1 MAGEAPGSGE
11 GVSPRRQ
18 CLIRRKSQREH
29 YGVAA
34 SCLRELRSKA
44 CDILAIDKAWE
55 PITLVLAEDG
65 TIVDDEDYFLCLPPN
80 TKFVAL
86 ARNEKWTSSSTVSDG
101 GTAWLSR
108 ESIDEVDSGESKWK
122 HLARQ
127 LKDDLSS
134 IILMSEEDLQVLID
148 VPCSDLA
155 QELSQNQPKTQML
168 QDTLQQALDRREE
181 ERQSRQL
188 LELYMKALKNEG
200 SILTKAS
207 EPDAAPREEMNVV
220 NTDSSSAGASTK
232 RSLSSG
238 ILAALKEKP
247 APELSLDSQD
257 LELVFKEDT
266 EVLALALCWDKQKT
280 EALQQACD
288 QELSRRLQQVQALRS
303 LRSISKGKKKLP
315 WGDWLSSKRK
325 NSPHHPGDRSQQK
338 KQAEWWM
345 YVEHCLIELCNKL
358 LPCLASLFFFSLGWS
373 KTSSSIIFILQQ
385 PPFSQLMQ

>member
-280 EALQQACD
+280 EALQQ
-288 QELSRRLQQVQALRS
+288 QPPSSRRQKSAEETGRVVDVCGTLPDRALQQATS
-303 LRSISKGKKKLP
+303 LP
-315 WGDWLSSKRK
+315 RK
-325 NSPHHPGDRSQQK
+325 F
-338 KQAEWWM
+338 
-345 YVEHCLIELCNKL
+345 V
-358 LPCLASLFFFSLGWS
+358 FFFSGLEQNVQLNYFYI
-373 KTSSSIIFILQQ
+373 TAAPL
-385 PPFSQLMQ
+385 FSAYAVT

>member
-1 MAGEAPGSGE
+1 MAGEGPGSGE
-11 GVSPRRQ
+11 GVSPLKQ
-18 CLIRRKSQREH
+18 CLIRRKSQQEH
-29 YGVAA
+29 HGVAA

-44 CDILAIDKAWE
+44 RDILALDKAWE

-86 ARNEKWTSSSTVSDG
+86 ARNEKWTSSCTDG

-108 ESIDEVDSGESKWK
+108 ESIDEVDCGEEKWK

-181 ERQSRQL
+181 ERQSKQL
-188 LELYMKALKNEG
+188 LELYMKALENEG

-220 NTDSSSAGASTK
+220 DTDSSSAGASTK
-232 RSLSSG
+232 RSLSSE

-266 EVLALALCWDKQKT
+266 EALALALSWNKQKT

-288 QELSRRLQQVQALRS
+288 QELSRRLQQVQALHS

-325 NSPHHPGDRSQQK
+325 KVVVLVQ
-338 KQAEWWM
+338 
-345 YVEHCLIELCNKL
+345 
-358 LPCLASLFFFSLGWS
+358 
-373 KTSSSIIFILQQ
+373 
-385 PPFSQLMQ
+385 

>member
-1 MAGEAPGSGE
+1 MAGEGPGSGE
-11 GVSPRRQ
+11 GVSPLKQ
-18 CLIRRKSQREH
+18 CLIRRKSQQEH
-29 YGVAA
+29 HGVAA

-80 TKFVAL
+80 TKVPPGTEVPLSLPDPPAWAPFTEASQPSPPSGFRL
-86 ARNEKWTSSSTVSDG
+86 HFTNTHKDG

-108 ESIDEVDSGESKWK
+108 ESIDEVDCGEEKWK

-181 ERQSRQL
+181 ERQSKQL

-207 EPDAAPREEMNVV
+207 EPDAAPREEMNLVD
-220 NTDSSSAGASTK
+220 TDSSSAGASTK
-232 RSLSSG
+232 RPLSSE
-238 ILAALKEKP
+238 ILIALKEKP

-266 EVLALALCWDKQKT
+266 EALALALSWDKEKT

-288 QELSRRLQQVQALRS
+288 QELSRRLQQVQALHS

-325 NSPHHPGDRSQQK
+325 
-338 KQAEWWM
+338 
-345 YVEHCLIELCNKL
+345 
-358 LPCLASLFFFSLGWS
+358 
-373 KTSSSIIFILQQ
+373 KT
-385 PPFSQLMQ
+385 

>member
-1 MAGEAPGSGE
+1 MAGEGPGSGE
-11 GVSPRRQ
+11 GVSPLKQ
-18 CLIRRKSQREH
+18 CLIRRKSQQEH
-29 YGVAA
+29 HGVAA

-86 ARNEKWTSSSTVSDG
+86 ARNEKWTSSYTDG

-108 ESIDEVDSGESKWK
+108 ESIDEVDCGEEKWK

-181 ERQSRQL
+181 ERQSKQL

-207 EPDAAPREEMNVV
+207 EPDAAPREEMNLVD
-220 NTDSSSAGASTK
+220 TDSSSAGASTK
-232 RSLSSG
+232 RPLSSE
-238 ILAALKEKP
+238 ILVALKEKP

-266 EVLALALCWDKQKT
+266 EALALALSWDKEKT

-288 QELSRRLQQVQALRS
+288 QELSRRLQQVQALHS

-325 NSPHHPGDRSQQK
+325 N
-338 KQAEWWM
+338 
-345 YVEHCLIELCNKL
+345 
-358 LPCLASLFFFSLGWS
+358 LPCCL
-373 KTSSSIIFILQQ
+373 SICVFPVLDVQQ
-385 PPFSQLMQ
+385 PPSSRRQKSAGEENRRSGGYMWNTA